1 MGRTLDQYLASRS
14 YSPASEKQRR
24 SILSRFEADAG
35 PVGDVDA
42 EAVIDWWATT
52 AHLAPASRRAHLQ
65 AVRGYCQWAATMGL
79 RADDPTRAVRAPTL
93 PRTAP
98 KVLTAAQ
105 VARLRSAPMSRRE
118 RLMVGLMLD
127 LGLRVGEVARLRGED
142 VADGLVTIHGKGG
155 RVDRLPM
162 PAHLAALMPT
172 SGRVVDCP
180 PARLSTRTAR
190 LLERCGVAGH
200 TAHSL
205 RRTAATRWAAD
216 GVAPHVIAALLRHS
230 SVSTSA
236 HYVNVSADDLAD
248 AVT

>member
-1 MGRTLDQYLASRS
+1 MNRTTTKDVYTVAEVADLLGV
-14 YSPASEKQRR
+14 SENKVRDLINSGQLRR
-24 SILSRFEADAG
+24 IESLG
-35 PVGDVDA
+35 V
-42 EAVIDWWATT
+42 
-52 AHLAPASRRAHLQ
+52 
-65 AVRGYCQWAATMGL
+65 
-79 RADDPTRAVRAPTL
+79 
-93 PRTAP
+93 
-98 KVLTAAQ
+98 
-105 VARLRSAPMSRRE
+105 
-118 RLMVGLMLD
+118 
-127 LGLRVGEVARLRGED
+127 GLRVGEVARLRGED

-162 PAHLAALMPT
+162 PAHLAALMPAA
-172 SGRVVDCP
+172 GRVVDCP

-216 GVAPHVIAALLRHS
+216 GVQPHVIAALLRHS